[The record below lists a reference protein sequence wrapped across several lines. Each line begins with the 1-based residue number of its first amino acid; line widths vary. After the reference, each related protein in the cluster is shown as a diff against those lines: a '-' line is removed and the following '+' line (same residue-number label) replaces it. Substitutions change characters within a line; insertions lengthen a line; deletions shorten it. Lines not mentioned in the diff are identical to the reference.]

1 MRALVVHESMFGN
14 TAAVADAVGAGLAT
28 VEGIEVEVV
37 AVRHAPTDVSGVGLV
52 VVGGPTHAF
61 GLSRASTRSDA
72 ATKGA
77 DAAAARGIGIREW
90 VEGLGPAAGALV
102 ATFDTRVRR
111 PRVPGSAARA
121 AAKRLRRSGFELL
134 APATTFWVDGTPGP
148 LVAGEEDR
156 ARAWGVELGAALKA
170 RRPS

>member
-1 MRALVVHESMFGN
+1 MRVRVVHESMFGN
-14 TAAVADAVGAGLAT
+14 TAAVADAIGGGLST
-28 VEGIEVEVV
+28 VDGIDVEVV
-37 AVRHAPTDVSGVGLV
+37 AVRDAPTDVGGVDLV

-77 DAAAARGIGIREW
+77 DDAAARGIGVREW
-90 VEGLGPAAGALV
+90 IEGLAPAPGASV

-121 AAKRLRRSGFELL
+121 AAKRLRRAGLEPL

-148 LVAGEEDR
+148 LLAGEEDR
-156 ARAWGVELGAALKA
+156 ARAWGAELGATLSS
-170 RRPS
+170 RRSS